1 MTKNE
6 STVAHW
12 DTYWQQGNLEY
23 VNKIVE
29 EIEKTGPAKNR
40 TFLEIGAGSGATSI
54 KFAQLGA
61 RVICLDYSANA
72 ITVIRKNLKNS
83 GVIVYCVLADA
94 NALPFRK
101 ETIDVCFH
109 QGFLEHFKS
118 VTNLL
123 QEQYRVLK
131 TGGVLCAD
139 VPQRYS
145 LYSVKKHILMKMG
158 KWFAGWE
165 TEFSAGGLRRLLGEY
180 RFEVL
185 WEYGRFHIR
194 NLDRIQKRFFG
205 KTILPKWVE
214 KVYYS
219 IIRKSENTFW
229 GTHTAFSIGAI
240 AKK

>member
-1 MTKNE
+1 MNNSE

-12 DTYWQQGNLEY
+12 DAYWQQGNLEY

-29 EIEKTGPAKNR
+29 EIEKNASVSNKVI
-40 TFLEIGAGSGATSI
+40 LEIGAGSGATSI

-72 ITVIRKNLKNS
+72 IAVIRKNLQGS
-83 GVIVYCVLADA
+83 GVTVHSVLADA

-109 QGFLEHFKS
+109 QGFLEHFKD
-118 VTNLL
+118 VTCLL

-131 TGGVLCAD
+131 TRGILCAD

-145 LYSVKKHILMKMG
+145 LYTLKKHVLMKMG

-165 TEFSAGGLRRLLGEY
+165 TEFSAGGLRRLLSEY
-180 RFEVL
+180 HFKIQ

-194 NLDRIQKRFFG
+194 NLDRIQKRLLG
-205 KTILPKWVE
+205 KTLLPKWVE
-214 KVYYS
+214 NAYYAC
-219 IIRKSENTFW
+219 IKKLENTVF
-229 GTHTAFSIGAI
+229 GTHTAFSIGVI